1 MMGLLPFEYAARNAA
16 RHPLRAFL
24 TASAA
29 AAVVFLVILMGSFV
43 HSLGESLRQTGH
55 PLNLIILGVGSEDFL
70 EQSEIS
76 AAVPSI
82 LAASLKGVK
91 RHFGSPMIS
100 PEIHHATIARPANDP
115 SPPAANPSKG
125 LFRGVTPMA
134 FVVHPQVF
142 IAEGRAPEPG
152 EALVGRLAPTK
163 LGMPAE
169 ALKPGREIWFE
180 GRNWKVSGTF
190 EAPGTAYEAEV
201 WVPLEDLKSQVKRST
216 ITCAV
221 ARVESP
227 EDFARAAVFC
237 KTRLDLELAAV
248 TEARYYARLG
258 MFFRPIRAVGWMMAV
273 IVVAA
278 GLFGALN
285 TMIAS
290 VSARAPEFAALE
302 TIGYGRGAI
311 AFSLFT
317 EFLLEAAAG
326 ALAAWAIG
334 VLVLSG
340 MSVRFTMG
348 AVSLQVHGWVLGVGA
363 AAALSLAVAGTVA
376 AVLRIAGKP
385 IVELLRS

>member
-1 MMGLLPFEYAARNAA
+1 M
-16 RHPLRAFL
+16 AFL
-24 TASAA
+24 
-29 AAVVFLVILMGSFV
+29 
-43 HSLGESLRQTGH
+43 
-55 PLNLIILGVGSEDFL
+55 
-70 EQSEIS
+70 
-76 AAVPSI
+76 
-82 LAASLKGVK
+82 
-91 RHFGSPMIS
+91 
-100 PEIHHATIARPANDP
+100 
-115 SPPAANPSKG
+115 
-125 LFRGVTPMA
+125 
-134 FVVHPQVF
+134 VHPQVF
-142 IAEGRAPEPG
+142 ITQGRAPGPG

-163 LGMPAE
+163 LGMDE
-169 ALKPGREIWFE
+169 DALKPGGAIWFE
-180 GRNWKVSGTF
+180 GRDWKVSGVF

-201 WVPLEDLKSQVKRST
+201 WVPLEDLKSQVKRAT

-221 ARVESP
+221 MRMEKPS
-227 EDFARAAVFC
+227 DFTNAAAFC

-248 TEARYYARLG
+248 PEFRYYSRLG
-258 MFFRPIRAVGWMMAV
+258 AFFRPIRAVGWMMAV

-317 EFLLEAAAG
+317 EFLLETATG
-326 ALAAWAIG
+326 ALAAWAVG
-334 VLVLSG
+334 LLMLSG

-348 AVSLQVHGWVLGVGA
+348 AVALQVHGWILGVGA

-376 AVLRIAGKP
+376 ALLRIAGKP